1 MRNYYKKT
9 LLLLLPLSTVTVLQ
23 NTLEFNQS
31 LDRHL
36 RIKPML
42 QGYLS
47 LIAGKP
53 ALVAE

>member
-1 MRNYYKKT
+1 MRNYYMMT

-31 LDRHL
+31 LDRYL

-42 QGYLS
+42 PGYLS

-53 ALVAE
+53 VLVAE

>member
-1 MRNYYKKT
+1 MRNYYMMT

-31 LDRHL
+31 LDRYL

-42 QGYLS
+42 KVTSHL
-47 LIAGKP
+47 
-53 ALVAE
+53 